1 MIIRWNQSKKFY
13 CWYHAFISGK
23 LPLGYAFEAKDKAD
37 LTHQIPP
44 PPFEP
49 AEDDFLDLSSRVLNF
64 LTVSNISLDFSK
76 VPCRFLTF
84 LWAEQDFLFCNRNIL
99 FLTHTSLNFFQKNG
113 STSIP
118 PVYTM
123 DDNMNH
129 NHSKSTVVDFME
141 IMRDFSGTSHLLDTN
156 INIME
161 QESILCQSAL
171 SWKPVR
177 NVQTCI
183 LLKLK
188 KFLKLN
194 PSPHSDI

>member
-1 MIIRWNQSKKFY
+1 
-13 CWYHAFISGK
+13 

-171 SWKPVR
+171 S
-177 NVQTCI
+177 
-183 LLKLK
+183 
-188 KFLKLN
+188 
-194 PSPHSDI
+194 